1 MSSFVRGGLTAGSA
15 LIGILLV
22 TGCVRSRVTVFDPRS
37 GVDRRTPA
45 ESIRFY
51 ELQRPTCAYREV
63 GHVTAN
69 SSFFGSWNKV
79 QRTAREKAHELG
91 GDAIVSVREQS
102 RVTGAVFSKSQISAT
117 QTTSLS
123 GTVIRFTNP
132 ACRE

>member
-1 MSSFVRGGLTAGSA
+1 MSSFVRGGIAAGSA

-37 GVDRRTPA
+37 GTDRRTPA

-51 ELQRPTCAYREV
+51 ELQRPTCPYKELR
-63 GHVTAN
+63 HVTAN
-69 SSFFGSWNKV
+69 ASFFGSWDKV
-79 QRTAREKAHELG
+79 QRRARERAHELG

-117 QTTSLS
+117 ETTSLS
-123 GTVIRFTNP
+123 GTVIRFTTP
-132 ACRE
+132 GCRD

>member
-1 MSSFVRGGLTAGSA
+1 MSSVVRSGFAAASALTA
-15 LIGILLV
+15 ILLM

-37 GVDRRTPA
+37 GADRRTPT

-51 ELQRPTCAYREV
+51 ELQRPTCPFKEL

-69 SSFFGSWNKV
+69 SSFFGSWDKV
-79 QRTAREKAHELG
+79 QRRARERAHELG
-91 GDAIVSVREQS
+91 GDAIVSVREQT
-102 RVTGAVFSKSQISAT
+102 RVTGAVFSRSQISAT

-132 ACRE
+132 GCRE

>member
-1 MSSFVRGGLTAGSA
+1 MSFALRGGLAAGCP

-37 GVDRRTPA
+37 GADRRTPTQN
-45 ESIRFY
+45 IRFY
-51 ELQRPTCAYREV
+51 ELQRPTCAYREL

-79 QRTAREKAHELG
+79 QRKAREKAHELG
-91 GDAIVSVREQS
+91 GNAIVSVREQS

-117 QTTSLS
+117 ETTSLS
-123 GTVIRFTNP
+123 
-132 ACRE
+132 EW